1 MPPARRCLGDF
12 LSGLSGPLTGS
23 IMKETG
29 ERRLIAASWWAEMAW
44 GSSQLRPLSAQAA
57 DVWNI
62 TGQGV
67 FTPVRAGAGASTR
80 EISLIFSPMWDGPLG
95 SFRTTTRRCARDVSC
110 EFPPTSRGRARGLRP
125 INACLR
131 AGVRARGDAD
141 YPVPS
146 RGRARARLI
155 LPGQCTVRYL
165 PGRQARGRCRR
176 ARSQGPGPAPERGR

>member
-1 MPPARRCLGDF
+1 M
-12 LSGLSGPLTGS
+12 SGLSGPLTGS

-155 LPGQCTVRYL
+155 IPGQCTVRYL